1 MYTFSLA
8 DQVCVPILIGGE
20 KLFTHSHWQSIF
32 MYTFSLAEQI
42 YEHMRGKKTLETVVN
57 RHNFVREQIQG
68 DVYLLPC
75 CL

>member
-1 MYTFSLA
+1 MYA
-8 DQVCVPILIGGE
+8 
-20 KLFTHSHWQSIF
+20 
-32 MYTFSLAEQI
+32 FSLAEQI
-42 YEHMRGKKTLETVVN
+42 YVHMRGKKTLETVVN